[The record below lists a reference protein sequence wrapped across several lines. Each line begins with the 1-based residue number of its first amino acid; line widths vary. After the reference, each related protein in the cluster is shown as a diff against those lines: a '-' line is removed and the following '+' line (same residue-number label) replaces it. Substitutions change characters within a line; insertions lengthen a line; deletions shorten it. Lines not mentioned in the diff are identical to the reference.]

1 MGYVLTAGFGLLVA
15 CIAMGAM
22 FVRSET
28 RPVDGPPGLT
38 VRKLARRVAHG
49 DRCHCG
55 GTVGITPGQSG
66 DLLGCTGCD
75 RWWGMDGRRITQP

>member
-1 MGYVLTAGFGLLVA
+1 VGYVLTAGFVLLVA
-15 CIAMGAM
+15 CIGVGAM
-22 FVRSET
+22 YVRSET
-28 RPVDGPPGLT
+28 RPAGGPPGLT

-49 DRCHCG
+49 DRCRCG